1 MQGEGSA
8 CPVESVTGAW
18 TAPGGTGG
26 DRATLLAACDANPS
40 AAVPESAGV
49 PGYEIVS
56 VLGRGGMGVVYKAR
70 HLALNRLVAL
80 KMILSGGHAGADD
93 RGRFLAEAEAIARVK
108 HPGIVQVY
116 DFGTHDGLPFFSLE
130 LCEGGSLAARLHDG
144 PLKAAE
150 AASVVE
156 KIARAVQ
163 AAHEAGVVHRDL
175 KPGNVLLAEDGS
187 PRVTDFGLAKRTA
200 GGGQTQT
207 GAVIGTPS
215 YMAPEQAQGK
225 KDVGPAAD
233 VWSLGALLYEC
244 LAGRPPFHAATAVD
258 TILQVIGDEPVSL
271 RQLNRT
277 VPVDLETICHQC
289 LQKDPAKRYASAKD
303 LAEDLRHFAEG
314 RPIAARPVGR
324 LERLLRW
331 CRREPAVAALLAA
344 VLLVLTVGVVVSG
357 VLGLKAAHSAADR
370 PTGSRRRA

>member
-1 MQGEGSA
+1 
-8 CPVESVTGAW
+8 
-18 TAPGGTGG
+18 
-26 DRATLLAACDANPS
+26 
-40 AAVPESAGV
+40 
-49 PGYEIVS
+49 
-56 VLGRGGMGVVYKAR
+56 
-70 HLALNRLVAL
+70 
-80 KMILSGGHAGADD
+80 
-93 RGRFLAEAEAIARVK
+93 
-108 HPGIVQVY
+108 
-116 DFGTHDGLPFFSLE
+116 
-130 LCEGGSLAARLHDG
+130 LHDG